1 MCDFEKE
8 KQCDRQE
15 QHRPPS
21 HNKGSQLAGFGV
33 DRNRPIHS
41 LRSCE
46 QDKKKCR
53 GAAGPNVALDIT
65 NMVERKEM
73 VADAGDDASEN
84 NERAI
89 YNSGHYS
96 DVSIGEESQKG
107 PDAPL
112 GF

>member
-1 MCDFEKE
+1 M
-8 KQCDRQE
+8 
-15 QHRPPS
+15 
-21 HNKGSQLAGFGV
+21 

-65 NMVERKEM
+65 NMVERNEM
-73 VADAGDDASEN
+73 VSDAGDDASEN

-96 DVSIGEESQKG
+96 NVSIREKSQKRPG
-107 PDAPL
+107 ASL
-112 GF
+112 AF